1 MSSSRSQITLVD
13 ERSPSPAGTK
23 VEELEKTKDSGK
35 VEDTGK
41 AEEAR
46 TPGTEAN
53 EADERPVRLGA
64 QFLCVAPILV
74 GVFLS
79 AMDNTIVISSFGAI
93 GSYFNALEKT
103 SWIATAYLL
112 TVSSFQPLFG
122 KLSDIFGRKSCIL
135 FAYTIFAFG
144 CMLCGSAQS
153 MNMLIACRAL
163 AGIGGGGMATL
174 ASIIISDL
182 VPLRSRGTWQ
192 GLMNIVWSCGNTAG
206 ASLGGFLAD
215 TIGWRW
221 GFFIQLP
228 LAIASGVSVYLF
240 LQIPNPPSSTPP
252 AAAITTVDASAEEK
266 LKPNPV
272 ELFKE
277 KIRRIDFLGAIT
289 LVCAVFCLL
298 YGMDKGGSLGWQH
311 ASTVS
316 ALISFAFLFIIFG
329 LIEGFVAA
337 EPFAPPRIVFSRR
350 LIAPY
355 LLNFLT
361 VAASFGQLFHTSL
374 YFQAVLGK
382 SAAVTGAWL
391 VIVIAADLTSSLVC
405 GVIMQSTGRYYYL
418 STCSYII
425 MLSGIVTVAGGT
437 GLLRMPKSMGEII
450 AGLAVTALGYGGGIT
465 TSVVSLIANVDKSDQ
480 AVGTAVSYF
489 FRSLG
494 SVIGLS
500 IGSTLVQMSLQSTLR
515 HTIQGKDA
523 DEIARRV
530 RKSLAYLNEL
540 DVETR
545 ATVRAAYATAIHS
558 TQILSM
564 ALTFTAIVVSFLI
577 VERPLAR

>member
-1 MSSSRSQITLVD
+1 
-13 ERSPSPAGTK
+13 
-23 VEELEKTKDSGK
+23 
-35 VEDTGK
+35 
-41 AEEAR
+41 
-46 TPGTEAN
+46 
-53 EADERPVRLGA
+53 
-64 QFLCVAPILV
+64 
-74 GVFLS
+74 
-79 AMDNTIVISSFGAI
+79 
-93 GSYFNALEKT
+93 
-103 SWIATAYLL
+103 
-112 TVSSFQPLFG
+112 
-122 KLSDIFGRKSCIL
+122 
-135 FAYTIFAFG
+135 
-144 CMLCGSAQS
+144 
-153 MNMLIACRAL
+153 
-163 AGIGGGGMATL
+163 
-174 ASIIISDL
+174 
-182 VPLRSRGTWQ
+182 
-192 GLMNIVWSCGNTAG
+192 
-206 ASLGGFLAD
+206 
-215 TIGWRW
+215 
-221 GFFIQLP
+221 
-228 LAIASGVSVYLF
+228 
-240 LQIPNPPSSTPP
+240 
-252 AAAITTVDASAEEK
+252 
-266 LKPNPV
+266 
-272 ELFKE
+272 
-277 KIRRIDFLGAIT
+277 
-289 LVCAVFCLL
+289 
-298 YGMDKGGSLGWQH
+298 MDKGGSLGWQH